1 MSKLADI
8 LFKPIGIVV
17 SADKVQIIRPNGDKI
32 SCAKECYFFLG
43 DKIVN
48 NSDEDVEVTINGEK
62 VKLEPKESTTVV
74 SIDQKTIDNIALLQ
88 KELAKGKSIDELEES
103 AAGKEIIKAIDAV
116 ISDIKFME
124 SGHYSNIHAQNGDID
139 FSDSNEAVEIT
150 FNKEMNV
157 EAVSTGHKSNPPIF
171 SPHGGS
177 STPNVPW
184 HNVIPSTPRE
194 KPEEHYNRDGFYLR
208 FVDDKNHDSKLTAV
222 ENNNPGSV
230 TKVRAILP
238 TDAKENDTILFD
250 RVNYNIARAEINKA
264 TLGEVK
270 VTKADLD
277 RGYAEFDVP
286 FYRADTTSLNID
298 AKLLRDD
305 ESGNRMTVDRTTGR
319 VLVQQGDSIK
329 IEYTEDT
336 NKDGKLT
343 LFEAKDP
350 ETTTTARIHFY
361 NMAKVGDII
370 KIDDDRVF
378 FNGINTDETKI
389 LTEEDL
395 ARKYIDFEVPAHWES
410 QRDYFNPTT
419 IRAALIRG
427 TDIISGTKS
436 DITAQKVPPI
446 PEKDMW
452 FLEDRDGD
460 GVIRSHDHRIK
471 PEIEHLTLR
480 VKLASFL
487 KAGDQ
492 ITFMT
497 ERGDVTLTEENIK
510 DGYVDIY
517 IPFRDGE
524 SKELYIAQ
532 THLGMESEDTIK
544 RLTVEKFYF
553 PKLSTDDITFLDDT
567 NHDGRLSLSELT
579 NPITLTATTKVR
591 VNIPRD
597 AYIGDLLMYKTK
609 VFDKRD
615 SKEITQEDYDRGYVD
630 FDIPLDDKS
639 IADATFYFR
648 DENYFG
654 EETTK
659 EIVVDGR
666 MTNFLN
672 FYRYIDDYNYRD
684 EITDQNPWD
693 GKKKVAFRLGGGEKL
708 NDGYEVEFEV
718 NGKVIKT
725 HKKVKDPNL
734 VDDGST
740 IYEAEID
747 VNDIKNDPTHRV
759 IAKLKNA
766 TYDEKQSD
774 GTIVTV
780 NAPATSEYTE
790 YSVDIQNTEIRV
802 RDQDFTS
809 HFGAWNKPEV
819 TLADIKNNID
829 IPLKGKVT
837 GNYSAGE
844 NVVARLPNGHTI
856 NMPLDAD
863 GNFSHTFKPSD
874 FGFPTTFDPT
884 TYGSEYDDIRLSLSH
899 THNGKRTE
907 FDKSFKL
914 NIQTPPI
921 GLVPSFEVAEDNN
934 SGVEILKYDNL
945 IGSMQAHPDKYS
957 NTIAVQN
964 STKIYDDAN
973 GGKLKLNLDFGVFPQ
988 RRQYNINSLTENAKK
1003 EISEAADGWKYE
1015 VYLLK
1020 STISDEEYK
1029 NLYPIKGS
1037 SVATKIIEGTI
1048 VNGQT
1053 KYIHDFN
1060 IKDFVPTKGETNE
1073 RLSVYV
1079 KIIPPAGSTTYKHVE
1094 SDTGTMV
1101 HGVDQGSDL
1110 TTFSADGVLKFN
1122 NEMDNATNF
1131 DDFYFFSHLNIF
1143 NSEEATRHAYYDQ
1156 PTTIIEGGEFG
1167 YPVNYDRKFAK
1178 NFGLFAPNSDTAH
1191 NTFYYTNSVDKINL
1205 SGFPF
1210 NDAYNKYNSK
1220 DISDQGVWN
1229 GINIKPERA
1238 YVIVNGVKYN
1248 GIIDDEM
1255 AYINIK
1261 GVKTIDLKN
1270 DPDHIIEY
1278 YVITKDHYGND
1289 VTAIKKVAYNVIDSE
1304 NLTMDEIEKGFVLSG
1319 TSNPILPGGYG
1330 TNSVTN
1336 YTRAGLQPDYD
1347 NGLIS
1352 KSENEPR
1359 ILTLLHNKYVSHFD
1373 HDIVLKVVNNVPGDM
1388 NNQML
1393 WYDPSDKKIKEVI
1406 NGEILVK
1413 AGTNFNDIRIVQS
1426 LDSGSF
1432 KEPTTIDKTTNE
1444 FGGITEYS
1452 NMGVRTNV
1460 ITTSIILP
1468 NGEKIASQ
1476 QSYMGDSKYDV
1487 EFYLENDHLN
1497 LADYAPNSVFND
1509 RKVSFNKEEGAP
1521 KYKISGM
1528 EQIRGT
1534 VEFLNKNL
1542 EVTLVR
1548 NDPSNPYSSPLIKE
1562 MLLRS
1567 GNNTINIENFGGYF
1581 NVNKISHKRVVTE
1594 EEEPNYSL
1602 TLNRANGD
1610 IVHFSGNS
1618 FDFQN
1623 LHLLKGQSTAAN
1635 KNILFSI
1642 DENSTSTFN
1651 NFKSNEN
1658 IEISYRIKNSYN
1670 PPKKNIYMNHFV
1682 LNSNGEN
1689 YIPELIF
1696 KQNGSNTS
1704 WTGNRIPIQEI
1715 AHITNSV
1722 IAGNIVDGVDFD
1734 IKKSI
1739 IGVEGSTTPIKIEA
1753 RGDFSISDDSKFVG
1767 PVEIKNSENYG
1778 NKYYFDIAIDN
1789 EFTLTDTTN
1798 LILNTYTLEY
1808 SNNTFT
1814 FGSHAKIGSHAT
1826 FNVDHSTMTFE
1837 NGSVFEGTIKSGT
1850 NTNNFVIKAG
1860 ATFNG
1865 TIEMADAI
1873 NNITIEDGAILGPNF
1888 HITETN
1894 TESEAVNAKYDTL
1907 TLFNDIDFTNLDV
1920 KGLDQINIGTKAR
1933 GEMINMDI
1941 VFDELNSLLGGGK
1954 NTIKFWGD
1962 NDNHLTFHNEANRT
1976 FSVAADQSAVA
1987 SQPYTRYEATDTAS
2001 GTKYFIDV
2009 HNDINLQIL

>member
-17 SADKVQIIRPNGDKI
+17 SADKVQIVRPNGDKI

-103 AAGKEIIKAIDAV
+103 TAGKEIIKAIDAV

-184 HNVIPSTPRE
+184 HNIIPSMPRE

-208 FVDDKNHDSKLTAV
+208 FVDDRNHDSKLTAV

-250 RVNYNIARAEINKA
+250 RVNYNIARTAINKA

-286 FYRADTTSLNID
+286 FYRVDTTSLNID

-336 NKDGKLT
+336 NKDGELT

-350 ETTTTARIHFY
+350 EETTTARIYFY
-361 NMAKVGDII
+361 NMAKIGDII
-370 KIDDDRVF
+370 KVEGYGRYE
-378 FNGINTDETKI
+378 GASYGTKI
-389 LTEEDL
+389 LTAEDL
-395 ARKYIDFEVPAHWES
+395 AKKYIDVEVPAHWES

-419 IRAALIRG
+419 VKASLIRG
-427 TDIISGTKS
+427 TDIVSEVKS

-452 FLEDRDGD
+452 FLEDKDGD

-497 ERGDVTLTEENIK
+497 ERGDVTLTEENIA
-510 DGYVDIY
+510 DGYVDIR

-524 SKELYIAQ
+524 SKELYVRQ
-532 THLGMESEDTIK
+532 THLGMESEGTIK

-597 AYIGDLLMYKTK
+597 AYIGDLLMYRTK

-615 SKEITQEDYDRGYVD
+615 SKEITKEDYDRGYVD

-672 FYRYIDDYNYRD
+672 FYRYIDDYNYSD
-684 EITDQNPWD
+684 EITDRNPWD

-734 VDDGST
+734 VDDGSI

-790 YSVDIQNTEIRV
+790 YTVDIQNTEIRV

-837 GNYSAGE
+837 GDYSAGE

-884 TYGSEYDDIRLSLSH
+884 TYGSEYDDIYLRLSH

-907 FDKSFKL
+907 GGKKFQL
-914 NIQTPPI
+914 NIETPPI

-964 STKIYDDAN
+964 SNKIYDNAN
-973 GGKLKLNLDFGVFPQ
+973 GGKLKLNLDFGIFPQ
-988 RRQYNINSLTENAKK
+988 RRQYSI
-1003 EISEAADGWKYE
+1003 
-1015 VYLLK
+1015 
-1020 STISDEEYK
+1020 
-1029 NLYPIKGS
+1029 
-1037 SVATKIIEGTI
+1037 
-1048 VNGQT
+1048 
-1053 KYIHDFN
+1053 
-1060 IKDFVPTKGETNE
+1060 
-1073 RLSVYV
+1073 
-1079 KIIPPAGSTTYKHVE
+1079 
-1094 SDTGTMV
+1094 
-1101 HGVDQGSDL
+1101 
-1110 TTFSADGVLKFN
+1110 
-1122 NEMDNATNF
+1122 F

-1156 PTTIIEGGEFG
+1156 PATIIEGGEFG
-1167 YPVNYDRKFAK
+1167 WPVPYDRKFAK
-1178 NFGLFAPNSDTAH
+1178 NFGLFTPNSDTA
-1191 NTFYYTNSVDKINL
+1191 NNNFYYTNSVDKINL

-1229 GINIKPERA
+1229 DVNIKPERA
-1238 YVIVNGVKYN
+1238 YVIVNGVKYD
-1248 GIIDDEM
+1248 GIVDDKM

-1278 YVITKDHYGND
+1278 YVITKDRYGND
-1289 VTAIKKVAYNVIDSE
+1289 VTAIKKVAYNVIDVE

-1330 TNSVTN
+1330 TNSITN

-1359 ILTLLHNKYVSHFD
+1359 ILTLLHNRYVSHFD
-1373 HDIVLKVVNNVPGDM
+1373 HDIVLKVVNDLPGDM

-1432 KEPTTIDKTTNE
+1432 KEPATIDKTTNE
-1444 FGGITEYS
+1444 FGGITEHS
-1452 NMGVRTNV
+1452 NMGVRKNV

-1468 NGEKIASQ
+1468 NGEKVASQ

-1487 EFYLENDHLN
+1487 EFYLESDHIN
-1497 LADYAPNSVFND
+1497 LADYAPNSVFLN
-1509 RKVSFNKEEGAP
+1509 RKVSFNKEEGTP

-1528 EQIRGT
+1528 EHIGGT

-1542 EVTLVR
+1542 EVTLAR
-1548 NDPSNPYSSPLIKE
+1548 NDVSNPYVRPVIKE
-1562 MLLRS
+1562 LLLRS
-1567 GNNTINIENFGGYF
+1567 GNNTINIENFGGFVY
-1581 NVNKISHKRVVTE
+1581 VNKISHKRVVTE
-1594 EEEPNYSL
+1594 EEDTNFSL
-1602 TLNRANGD
+1602 TLNRTNGD
-1610 IVHFSGNS
+1610 IVYFTGDS

-1623 LHLLKGQSTAAN
+1623 LHLLKGLSTPAN
-1635 KNILFSI
+1635 KNIVFNI
-1642 DENSTSTFN
+1642 NENATSTFN

-1658 IEISYRIKNSYN
+1658 IEISYRIDDGFDPVKR
-1670 PPKKNIYMNHFV
+1670 NIYMNHFV
-1682 LNSNGEN
+1682 LNNNGEN
-1689 YIPELIF
+1689 YIPELVF
-1696 KQNGSNTS
+1696 TQNGSNIS
-1704 WTGNRIPIQEI
+1704 WSGQRIPIEEV

-1722 IAGNIVDGVDFD
+1722 IAGNIINGVDLD
-1734 IKKSI
+1734 IKKST
-1739 IGVEGSTTPIKIEA
+1739 IGIEGSTTPIKIEA
-1753 RGDFSISDDSKFVG
+1753 RGDFSISDESKIVG
-1767 PVEIKNSENYG
+1767 PVEIKNSEDYG
-1778 NKYYFDIAIDN
+1778 NKYYFDITIEND
-1789 EFTLTDTTN
+1789 FTLTDTTN
-1798 LILNTYTLEY
+1798 LILNTYTNE
-1808 SNNTFT
+1808 SSDNTFT
-1814 FGSHAKIGSHAT
+1814 FGSHAKIGPHAT

-1976 FSVAADQSAVA
+1976 FSVASDQSAVA
-1987 SQPYTRYEATDTAS
+1987 SQPYTRYEASDTAS

>member
-17 SADKVQIIRPNGDKI
+17 SADKVQIVRPNGDKI

-74 SIDQKTIDNIALLQ
+74 SIDQKVIDNIALLQ
-88 KELAKGKSIDELEES
+88 KELIKGKSIDELEDTT
-103 AAGKEIIKAIDAV
+103 AGKELIKAIDAV

-139 FSDSNEAVEIT
+139 FSDNNEAVEISL
-150 FNKEMNV
+150 NKEMNV
-157 EAVSTGHKSNPPIF
+157 EVIGAGHKSNPPIF

-184 HNVIPSTPRE
+184 HNVIPSTPGE

-208 FVDDKNHDSKLTAV
+208 FVDDRNHDSKLTAV

-250 RVNYNIARAEINKA
+250 RVNYDIARKAINKA
-264 TLGEVK
+264 TLGEIK

-286 FYRADTTSLNID
+286 FYRVDTTSLNID

-319 VLVQQGDSIK
+319 VLVQQGNSIT

-350 ETTTTARIHFY
+350 EATTTARIHFY

-370 KIDDDRVF
+370 RVEDYGAYYSDPYE
-378 FNGINTDETKI
+378 NKI

-395 ARKYIDFEVPAHWES
+395 ARKYIDVEVPAHWES
-410 QRDYFNPTT
+410 QSSYFNPTT

-427 TDIISGTKS
+427 TTDIISETKS

-452 FLEDRDGD
+452 FLEDRNGD
-460 GVIRSHDHRIK
+460 GVIGSHDHRIK

-492 ITFMT
+492 ITFTT
-497 ERGDVTLTEENIK
+497 ERGNVTLTEENIA
-510 DGYVDIY
+510 DGYVDIE
-517 IPFRDGE
+517 IPFSDGE

-532 THLGMESEDTIK
+532 THLGMESEVTLK

-553 PKLSTDDITFLDDT
+553 PKLSTDDIIFLDDT

-579 NPITLTATTKVR
+579 NPITSDATTKVR

-597 AYIGDLLMYKTK
+597 AYIGDYLIYRMK
-609 VFDKRD
+609 VFDD
-615 SKEITQEDYDRGYVD
+615 GGSATITKEIYDRGYVD
-630 FDIPLDDKS
+630 FDIPLKDKS
-639 IADATFYFR
+639 IADVSFYFA
-648 DENYFG
+648 DNYYFG
-654 EETTK
+654 ERTTK
-659 EIVVDGR
+659 EIIVDGR

-672 FYRYIDDYNYRD
+672 FYRYIDDYNYSD
-684 EITDQNPWD
+684 EITDRNLWN

-718 NGKVIKT
+718 NGKAIKA
-725 HKKVKDPNL
+725 HKKEKDPNI
-734 VDDGST
+734 VDDGAT

-774 GTIVTV
+774 GTIATV
-780 NAPATSEYTE
+780 NAPATSKYTE
-790 YSVDIQNTEIRV
+790 YTINIQSTEINV
-802 RDQDFTS
+802 KDQDFTS
-809 HFGAWNKPEV
+809 HFGAWNKPEI

-837 GNYSAGE
+837 GDYSAGE
-844 NVVARLPNGHTI
+844 NVVARLPNGNTI
-856 NMPLDAD
+856 NMPLDSD
-863 GNFSHTFKPSD
+863 GNFSHIFKPSD

-884 TYGSEYDDIRLSLSH
+884 TYGREYDDIYLNLSH

-907 FDKSFKL
+907 SEKSFQL

-921 GLVPSFEVAEDNN
+921 GLIPSFEVAEDNN
-934 SGVEILKYDNL
+934 SGVEILKDDVS
-945 IGSMQAHPDKYS
+945 GVAKAS

-964 STKIYDDAN
+964 SNKIYDDVT
-973 GGKLKLNLDFGVFPQ
+973 GGKLKLNLDFGVFP
-988 RRQYNINSLTENAKK
+988 RNRSYNINSLTENAKK

-1020 STISDEEYK
+1020 NTISDEEYK
-1029 NLYPIKGS
+1029 NFSPIKGTNTG
-1037 SVATKIIEGTI
+1037 TKIIEGTI

-1053 KYIHDFN
+1053 RYTHDFN
-1060 IKDFVPTKGETNE
+1060 IKDFVPTRGDTNE

-1079 KIIPPAGSTTYKHVE
+1079 KIIPPTGSTTYKHIE
-1094 SDTGTMV
+1094 SEAE
-1101 HGVDQGSDL
+1101 HGSYL

-1122 NEMDNATNF
+1122 HKTDNATTF
-1131 DDFYFFSHLNIF
+1131 DDLYFFSHLNIF

-1156 PTTIIEGGEFG
+1156 PTTIMEGGDEFGG
-1167 YPVNYDRKFAK
+1167 YPVDYTRKFAK
-1178 NFGLFAPNSDTAH
+1178 NFGLFTPNSDTA
-1191 NTFYYTNSVDKINL
+1191 NNNFYYTNSVDKINL

-1210 NDAYNKYNSK
+1210 NDAYNKYNPN
-1220 DISDQGVWN
+1220 DISDQAVWN
-1229 GINIKPERA
+1229 SINIKPERA
-1238 YVIVNGVKYN
+1238 YVIVNGVKYD
-1248 GIIDDEM
+1248 GIIDDEK

-1278 YVITKDHYGND
+1278 YVITKDRYGND

-1373 HDIVLKVVNNVPGDM
+1373 HDIVLKVVNNLPGEM

-1393 WYDPSDKKIKEVI
+1393 WYDPSDKKIKEVT
-1406 NGEILVK
+1406 NGEILIK

-1426 LDSGSF
+1426 LDVGKFEQSD
-1432 KEPTTIDKTTNE
+1432 TIDKTTNE
-1444 FGGITEYS
+1444 FGGITEHS
-1452 NMGVRTNV
+1452 NMGIRKNI

-1468 NGEKIASQ
+1468 NGEKVSSQ
-1476 QSYMGDSKYDV
+1476 QSYIGNNKYDID
-1487 EFYLENDHLN
+1487 FFLENDHLN
-1497 LADYAPNSVFND
+1497 LSDYIPNATIND

-1528 EQIRGT
+1528 EHIGNEGGVT
-1534 VEFLNKNL
+1534 LEFLNKNI
-1542 EVTLVR
+1542 EVTLTR
-1548 NDPSNPYSSPLIKE
+1548 NDSNSYFQPKIKE

-1567 GNNTINIENFGGYF
+1567 GDNTINIENFGGYF
-1581 NVNKISHKRVVTE
+1581 NVNKISQKRVVTE
-1594 EEEPNYSL
+1594 TEEPNYSL
-1602 TLNRANGD
+1602 TLNRTNGD
-1610 IVHFSGNS
+1610 VVQFKGSS

-1635 KNILFSI
+1635 KNIELIFN
-1642 DENSTSTFN
+1642 EGATSFLKDL
-1651 NFKSNEN
+1651 KSNES
-1658 IEISYRIKNSYN
+1658 IEMIYKPDYSFSSLQKKIYVDNFVINSDDE
-1670 PPKKNIYMNHFV
+1670 NH
-1682 LNSNGEN
+1682 
-1689 YIPELIF
+1689 IPEIIF
-1696 KQNGSNTS
+1696 KGYAGDECVWFVN
-1704 WTGNRIPIQEI
+1704 
-1715 AHITNSV
+1715 NSV
-1722 IAGNIVDGVDFD
+1722 IAANIVDGFNLD
-1734 IKKSI
+1734 IKKST
-1739 IGVEGSTTPIKIEA
+1739 IGIEGSTTPTKIELLSN
-1753 RGDFSISDDSKFVG
+1753 FSISDDSVFAG
-1767 PVEIKNSENYG
+1767 PVEITNSTNNANNYF
-1778 NKYYFDIAIDN
+1778 FDITIDKS
-1789 EFTLTDTTN
+1789 FKLTDTTN
-1798 LILNTYTLEY
+1798 LIVNSYTLETLD
-1808 SNNTFT
+1808 NTFT

-1888 HITETN
+1888 HIAETN

-1987 SQPYTRYEATDTAS
+1987 SQPYTRYEASDTAT
-2001 GTKYFIDV
+2001 GTKYYIDV

>member
-17 SADKVQIIRPNGDKI
+17 SADKVQIVRPNGDKI

-48 NSDEDVEVTINGEK
+48 NSNEDVEVTINGEK
-62 VKLEPKESTTVV
+62 VKLEPKESTTIV
-74 SIDQKTIDNIALLQ
+74 SIDQKAIDNIALLQ

-103 AAGKEIIKAIDAV
+103 AAGKELIKAIDAV

-124 SGHYSNIHAQNGDID
+124 SGHYSNINAQNGDID
-139 FSDSNEAVEIT
+139 FSDSNEAVEVT
-150 FNKEMNV
+150 LNKEMNV
-157 EAVSTGHKSNPPIF
+157 EVISTGHKSNPPIF

-184 HNVIPSTPRE
+184 HNVIPSMPGE

-208 FVDDKNHDSKLTAV
+208 FVDDRNHDSKLTAV

-250 RVNYNIARAEINKA
+250 RVNYNIARTAINKA

-286 FYRADTTSLNID
+286 FYRVDTTSLNID

-336 NKDGKLT
+336 NKDGELT

-350 ETTTTARIHFY
+350 EETTTARIYFY
-361 NMAKVGDII
+361 NMAKIGDII
-370 KIDDDRVF
+370 KVEGYGRYE
-378 FNGINTDETKI
+378 GASYGTKI
-389 LTEEDL
+389 LTAEDL
-395 ARKYIDFEVPAHWES
+395 AKKYIDVEVPAHWES

-419 IRAALIRG
+419 VKASLIRG
-427 TDIISGTKS
+427 TDIVSETKS

-532 THLGMESEDTIK
+532 THLGMESEGTIK

-639 IADATFYFR
+639 IADVTFYFR

-666 MTNFLN
+666 MVNFLN
-672 FYRYIDDYNYRD
+672 FYRYIDDYNYSD
-684 EITDQNPWD
+684 EITDRNPWN

-759 IAKLKNA
+759 VAKLKNA

-780 NAPATSEYTE
+780 NAPATSEYTQ
-790 YSVDIQNTEIRV
+790 YTVDIQNTEIRV

-837 GNYSAGE
+837 GDYSAGE

-863 GNFSHTFKPSD
+863 GNFSHIFKPSD

-884 TYGSEYDDIRLSLSH
+884 TYGREYDDIYLRLSH

-907 FDKSFKL
+907 GGKKFQL
-914 NIQTPPI
+914 NIETPPI

-964 STKIYDDAN
+964 SNKIYDNVN
-973 GGKLKLNLDFGVFPQ
+973 GGKLKLNLDFGIFPQ
-988 RRQYNINSLTENAKK
+988 KRQYSINSLTENAKK

-1048 VNGQT
+1048 FNGQT

-1101 HGVDQGSDL
+1101 QGVDQGSDL

-1156 PTTIIEGGEFG
+1156 PATIIEGGEFG
-1167 YPVNYDRKFAK
+1167 WPVPYDRKFAK
-1178 NFGLFAPNSDTAH
+1178 NFGLFTPNSDTA
-1191 NTFYYTNSVDKINL
+1191 NNNFYYTNSVDKINL

-1229 GINIKPERA
+1229 DVNIKPERA
-1238 YVIVNGVKYN
+1238 YVIVNGVKYD
-1248 GIIDDEM
+1248 GIVDDKM

-1278 YVITKDHYGND
+1278 YVITKDRYGND
-1289 VTAIKKVAYNVIDSE
+1289 VTAIKKVAYNVIDVE

-1319 TSNPILPGGYG
+1319 TLNPILPGGYG
-1330 TNSVTN
+1330 TNSITN

-1359 ILTLLHNKYVSHFD
+1359 ILTLLHNRYVSHFD
-1373 HDIVLKVVNNVPGDM
+1373 HDIVLKVVNDLPGDM

-1432 KEPTTIDKTTNE
+1432 KEPATIDKTTNE
-1444 FGGITEYS
+1444 FGGITEHS
-1452 NMGVRTNV
+1452 NMGVRKNV

-1468 NGEKIASQ
+1468 NGEKVASQ

-1487 EFYLENDHLN
+1487 EFYLESDHIN
-1497 LADYAPNSVFND
+1497 LADYAPNSVFLN
-1509 RKVSFNKEEGAP
+1509 RKVSFNKEEGTP

-1528 EQIRGT
+1528 EHIGGT

-1581 NVNKISHKRVVTE
+1581 NVNKISQKRVVTE

-1602 TLNRANGD
+1602 TLNRVNGD
-1610 IVHFSGNS
+1610 IVHFSGDS

-1642 DENSTSTFN
+1642 DENATSTFN
-1651 NFKSNEN
+1651 NLKSSEN
-1658 IEISYRIKNSYN
+1658 IEISYRIDDGFDPVKR
-1670 PPKKNIYMNHFV
+1670 NIYMNHFV
-1682 LNSNGEN
+1682 LNNNGEN
-1689 YIPELIF
+1689 YIPELVF
-1696 KQNGSNTS
+1696 TQNGSNIS
-1704 WTGNRIPIQEI
+1704 WSGQRIPIEEV

-1722 IAGNIVDGVDFD
+1722 IAGNIINGVDLD
-1734 IKKSI
+1734 IKKST
-1739 IGVEGSTTPIKIEA
+1739 IGIEGSTTPIKIEA
-1753 RGDFSISDDSKFVG
+1753 RGDFSISDESKFVG
-1767 PVEIKNSENYG
+1767 PVEIKNSEDYG
-1778 NKYYFDIAIDN
+1778 NNYYFDIAIDKD
-1789 EFTLTDTTN
+1789 FTLTDTTN
-1798 LILNTYTLEY
+1798 LILNSYTHES

-1888 HITETN
+1888 HIAETN

-1987 SQPYTRYEATDTAS
+1987 SQPYTRYEASDTAS
-2001 GTKYFIDV
+2001 GTKYYIDV